1 MQKWISS
8 IKKTL
13 RYAERNPESRLQ
25 YLSQLRQIIKERGKQ
40 SLVYIDESGF
50 EEHAYRTSGW
60 AKRGA
65 KVYGDRPGN
74 NRCRTNLIGAR
85 QGKKFLAPM
94 LYEGSTTA
102 SLLNKWL
109 ENSLFKEIPEGA
121 TVIMDN
127 AAFHKTASTRE
138 LFENSPFH
146 LLYLPPYSPD
156 FNPIENDFA
165 ILKKKR
171 KFLPPQTKLDEIIK
185 QYGLFLE

>member
-1 MQKWISS
+1 M
-8 IKKTL
+8 
-13 RYAERNPESRLQ
+13 Q
-25 YLSQLRQIIKERGKQ
+25 YLSQLRQIVQERGKQ

-60 AKRGA
+60 SKRGT

-109 ENSLFKEIPEGA
+109 KNLLFKEIPEGA
-121 TVIMDN
+121 TVIVIPKINHM
-127 AAFHKTASTRE
+127 
-138 LFENSPFH
+138 
-146 LLYLPPYSPD
+146 
-156 FNPIENDFA
+156 I
-165 ILKKKR
+165 
-171 KFLPPQTKLDEIIK
+171 
-185 QYGLFLE
+185 